1 MGGDTNVVNIFSRV
15 ETDID
20 DIYKEPETISLT
32 PGLTTE
38 NSRMQVVATTGSKK
52 VTNNIE

>member
-38 NSRMQVVATTGSKK
+38 NSRMQVATTTGKK
-52 VTNNIE
+52 VTNNVE